1 MKYLEQKARM
11 MRLYDKVN
19 ESSVLS
25 QREYEDN
32 LYYFFQTAWHLK
44 DWIKN
49 DSSVECFD
57 IEGIVNKTPSIRI
70 AADLVN
76 GKSIPKGKTTAIELA
91 DQIIRDWEKIFILLE
106 SWHLLY
112 NTYKPKNDQLD
123 TRGEFEQCCFPLAD
137 GK

>member
-49 DSSVECFD
+49 DPSVECFD
-57 IEGIVNKTPSIRI
+57 VEGIVNNTPSLRI

-76 GKSIPKGKTTAIELA
+76 GKSIPKGKITAIELA
-91 DQIIRDWEKIFILLE
+91 EQIIRDWEKIFILLE
-106 SWHLLY
+106 SWRLLY
-112 NTYKPKNDQLD
+112 NTYRPKSD
-123 TRGEFEQCCFPLAD
+123 
-137 GK
+137 